1 MKKYFLMILVWQVV
15 AQARQMQVSL
25 QETLRSSK
33 QNERKR
39 TIEAKKWKWQKIF
52 LYVTKYFFIDACLPF
67 LVLYIKKLPCKAFK
81 YFSLLFAH
89 VDIILD
95 GAPYYKTALFRQCFY
110 RKFSFRYFKINCWKR
125 LVKKMHAFALSLM
138 DQKKKK
144 KRF

>member
-1 MKKYFLMILVWQVV
+1 MTM
-15 AQARQMQVSL
+15 
-25 QETLRSSK
+25 
-33 QNERKR
+33 
-39 TIEAKKWKWQKIF
+39 AKKIF

-95 GAPYYKTALFRQCFY
+95 GAPHYKTALFRQCFY

-125 LVKKMHAFALSLM
+125 LVKKMHAFALSFM

-144 KRF
+144 IWKLTQSIFEHANENLHELVSISYIFWKFNAWNASDQNINWR